1 MDQEKY
7 QQLKFCSLCQ
17 NPCRILFPAGLTPKE
32 SRMSSA
38 MAYLALAVHDKFVD
52 FTPTVEAL
60 LGDLEGC
67 IACRAACPHGIDAP
81 TLVAEVRDA
90 VAKARG

>member
-1 MDQEKY
+1 MDQTRY

-38 MAYLALAVHDKFVD
+38 MAYLALAVHENYVE
-52 FTPTVEAL
+52 FTPEVEAL
-60 LGDLEGC
+60 LGDVEGC
-67 IACRAACPHGIDAP
+67 IACRAACPHGVDTPA
-81 TLVAEVRDA
+81 LVAEVRETA
-90 VAKARG
+90 RKARR

>member
-1 MDQEKY
+1 MDQVKY

-17 NPCRILFPAGLTPKE
+17 DPCRTLFPAGLKPTE

-38 MAYLALAVHDKFVD
+38 MAYLALAVHEKFVD
-52 FTPTVEAL
+52 FTPAVETL

-67 IACRAACPHGIDAP
+67 SACRAACPHGIDAP
-81 TLVAEVRDA
+81 ALVEEVRDA
-90 VAKARG
+90 AEKARR